1 MWLWSACKRLYISK
15 HKWQHKKHLTLTVHL
30 LWNSHCPQGNA
41 EFICVFEDDT
51 FAEGKTF
58 RLLFVNVAS
67 LSLTSSGRDR
77 VYKGAFKQYN
87 VIKSG
92 FMERSFP
99 AALSGAVI
107 TCNMF
112 SSLLLSFLISWV
124 HDHMVLCLKLPK
136 EHLPFKAW
144 TMK

>member
-1 MWLWSACKRLYISK
+1 M
-15 HKWQHKKHLTLTVHL
+15 
-30 LWNSHCPQGNA
+30 
-41 EFICVFEDDT
+41 FEDDT
-51 FAEGKTF
+51 FAERKTF

-87 VIKSG
+87 IMKSG

-99 AALSGAVI
+99 AALPGAVI

-112 SSLLLSFLISWV
+112 SSLLLSFLIS
-124 HDHMVLCLKLPK
+124 
-136 EHLPFKAW
+136 
-144 TMK
+144 